1 MHTVVP
7 AAVAVVDGKAGFGRQ
22 QEDFVTDP
30 ARLDAAT
37 HTAAALANKE
47 DSGEK
52 LKQIVQ
58 SIFLACVKP
67 HWICLSASDFSRGPW
82 QSLLL

>member
-1 MHTVVP
+1 MP
-7 AAVAVVDGKAGFGRQ
+7 AAVAVVDGNARFGRQ

-37 HTAAALANKE
+37 HTAAALASKE

-52 LKQIVQ
+52 FKRIVL
-58 SIFLACVKP
+58 SSLVGCVKP
-67 HWICLSASDFSRGPW
+67 YWICLSASDFSRGPW

>member
-1 MHTVVP
+1 MIPKQAEMP
-7 AAVAVVDGKAGFGRQ
+7 AAVAVVDANARFGRQ

-37 HTAAALANKE
+37 HTAAALANKD

-52 LKQIVQ
+52 FKQIV
-58 SIFLACVKP
+58 SSVFVGCVKP
-67 HWICLSASDFSRGPW
+67 H
-82 QSLLL
+82 